1 MRPADKD
8 PQYSTDYAIWQRTC
22 AKLWTPLLE
31 KAKCQ
36 LIITAHQHCYR
47 YDAPT
52 KDRPWAQM
60 IGGGPE
66 LPSNEQGDD
75 TGKYPQ
81 LFPTVID
88 GEVVGGRLRITAY
101 NLRTGKVQQTVE
113 FKPRKR

>member
-1 MRPADKD
+1 MSKKLRRDNSMIRQTRMWSPLFK
-8 PQYSTDYAIWQRTC
+8 QYGVQTVIC
-22 AKLWTPLLE
+22 A
-31 KAKCQ
+31 
-36 LIITAHQHCYR
+36 HMHHFR
-47 YDAPT
+47 YDEPT
-52 KDRPWAQM
+52 EDRPWAQM

-66 LPSNEQGDD
+66 LPSNEQGED
-75 TGKYPQ
+75 TGKHPQ